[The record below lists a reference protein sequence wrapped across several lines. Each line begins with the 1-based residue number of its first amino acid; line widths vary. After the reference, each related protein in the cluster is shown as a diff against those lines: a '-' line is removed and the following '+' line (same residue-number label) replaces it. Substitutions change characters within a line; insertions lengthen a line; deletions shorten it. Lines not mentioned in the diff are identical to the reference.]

1 VLEKNTRQRDCLSSV
16 SLLSAQGMMTLVKLK
31 RIVRLAGGCMVAGA
45 DLCNEKYCWVV
56 VGLF

>member
-31 RIVRLAGGCMVAGA
+31 RLVRLAGGCMVASA

-56 VGLF
+56 VGFF